1 MKNKT
6 FYAAIL
12 MAALSINILH
22 AQYIVVI
29 GEVENVKEGTTFYL
43 MESTGTGGTAFFNK
57 DENNGKLINGRFL
70 LKQKCRR
77 ADSRHFSLHSDM
89 EHTQRSINLE
99 FWANQ
104 GDTVYVKG
112 NGPLMGTWEV
122 KSKAPEQKELDA
134 IRKTSVKEL
143 AAHQQSFLDYEA
155 YRWYRRDTEMTE
167 AEWDSTGVILRQKD
181 TLRTTTQIAW
191 FKKELEAM
199 KDLPITDFW
208 MDHIGTIIYSA
219 HFHRSEFEDIM
230 REIYIKNADKIDRKP
245 DGKAIREWVYP
256 YPKAELGKLY
266 TGGDLFDVNGKEYRL
281 ADFRGEYVLLDF
293 WAQYCGG
300 CIEAFPQ
307 LGKLQKQ
314 YADKLTII
322 SISVDKYQTWKT
334 SPAQKDITWHSL
346 SDGGGHDGG
355 IAKSFDVTSTP
366 NYILIA
372 PDGTFKARLTS
383 SDIYN
388 GRLEKYLNGE
398 L

>member
-12 MAALSINILH
+12 MAALSINMLH
-22 AQYIVVI
+22 AQNIVVI
-29 GEVENVKEGTTFYL
+29 GEVENIKEGTTFQL
-43 MESTGTGGTAFFNK
+43 EEITGTGSTAIWSK
-57 DENNGKLINGRFL
+57 YDDKNNGKVINGRFL
-70 LKQKCRR
+70 LKQRCKRT
-77 ADSRHFSLHSDM
+77 DSRHFSLYAD
-89 EHTQRSINLE
+89 QRSINLE

-134 IRKTSVKEL
+134 IRKTCVKEL

-191 FKKELEAM
+191 FRKELEVM

-208 MDHIGTIIYSA
+208 MDHIGTIIYRA

-256 YPKAELGKLY
+256 YPKAEMGKLY

-281 ADFRGEYVLLDF
+281 ADFRGKYVLLDF
-293 WAQYCGG
+293 WAQYCGE

-307 LGKLQKQ
+307 LGKLHK
-314 YADKLTII
+314 
-322 SISVDKYQTWKT
+322 
-334 SPAQKDITWHSL
+334 
-346 SDGGGHDGG
+346 
-355 IAKSFDVTSTP
+355 
-366 NYILIA
+366 
-372 PDGTFKARLTS
+372 
-383 SDIYN
+383 
-388 GRLEKYLNGE
+388 
-398 L
+398 